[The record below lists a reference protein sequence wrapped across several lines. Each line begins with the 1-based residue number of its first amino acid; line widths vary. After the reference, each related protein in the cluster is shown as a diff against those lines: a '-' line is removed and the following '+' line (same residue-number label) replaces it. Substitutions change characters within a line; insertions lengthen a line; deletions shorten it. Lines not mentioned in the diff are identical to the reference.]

1 MQNNSC
7 LNAIKNRYTLLTEA
21 EKKVA
26 NYIVKNSAQI
36 ITMPIAALSD
46 ASGSVKSAI
55 IRCCKSLGFDGYKD
69 LKIALAMDLSKNKQF
84 NYVPHIAPSDD
95 ANAILDKIFAAGAKT
110 LHETAE
116 NLNRK
121 TFTAVVAALKNANT
135 VYIYGIGTSGAIVRE
150 LQFRLMEYGYT
161 AIALT
166 DIVSMQISTMNIK
179 KGDIAIGISYGGQT
193 IATVDALAGA
203 KKAGATTIALTSRPQ
218 SAITEQSNLI
228 LEIHSDEIDYPMEA
242 VSARIAYFCM
252 IDAITFAL
260 SAQSY
265 DETLRR
271 SKQAHEFANQVRYKR
286 GKK

>member
-1 MQNNSC
+1 MHNKSC
-7 LNAIKNRYTLLTEA
+7 LATIRKQFPLLTDA

-26 NYIVKNSAQI
+26 DYILKNSAEI
-36 ITMPIAALSD
+36 ITMPIAELAA
-46 ASGSVKSAI
+46 ASGSVKSAV

-84 NYVPHIAPSDD
+84 NYVPHIAPNDD
-95 ANAILDKIFAAGAKT
+95 ANTILDKIFAAGAKT

-116 NLNRK
+116 SIDRK
-121 TFTAVVAALKNANT
+121 AFAKVVDVLKNAST

-166 DIVSMQISTMNIK
+166 DILSMQISTMNLK
-179 KGDIAIGISYGGQT
+179 KGDVAIGISYGGQT
-193 IATVDALAGA
+193 IATVDALARA
-203 KKAGATTIALTSRPQ
+203 QKTGATTIALTSHPH
-218 SAITEQSNLI
+218 SAITEHSDYV

-242 VSARIAYFCM
+242 ISARIAYFCM
-252 IDAITFAL
+252 IDAMTFAL
-260 SAQSY
+260 SAQNY

-271 SKQAHEFANQVRYKR
+271 SKQAHEFANHVRYKR
-286 GKK
+286 SKK